1 MRNEIKIEKIPI
13 IYYYLSNKLIFW
25 INWFKNIISSFFIFI
40 YKWNKKNKMYD
51 SKIFHRN
58 NFDGLQN

>member
-51 SKIFHRN
+51 SKIFHRT